1 MFQKYLILI
10 LLILG
15 FTFQISFAGNIKF
28 KSTSK
33 GKDGNPL
40 LLTGVL
46 TKPEGHGPFPAIV
59 LLHGWC
65 GHEFGKPRSES
76 WSSRLVDWGYAT
88 LQFDSFGPRNV
99 SNDCSDKTELFLLSL
114 ACVQDAYDAKDFLAK
129 LPFIDRNRIALLGW
143 SLGGHTS
150 LYVLLKP
157 IKSQNKETPFK
168 AAIAFYPYCDM
179 PLYNLNAPLL
189 LLTGES
195 DDLHQAKWC
204 SEMMPSEPPDLEI
217 ILKIYPGAYHDFDW
231 EGMDEVFEG
240 HRLLYDPIAAK
251 DSIVQ
256 VKSFLAK
263 HLK

>member
-1 MFQKYLILI
+1 MPKKCLILT

-15 FTFQISFAGNIKF
+15 FTFQISIAENIEF

-46 TKPEGHGPFPAIV
+46 TKPEGNGPFPAIV

-65 GHEFGKPRSES
+65 GHEFGKPRSEL

-88 LQFDSFGPRNV
+88 LQLDSFSPRNI
-99 SNDCSDKTELFLLSL
+99 SNECSDKTEMFLLSL
-114 ACVQDAYDAKDFLAK
+114 ARVKDSYDAKDFLAE
-129 LPFIDRNRIALLGW
+129 LQFIDRNRIALLGW
-143 SLGGHTS
+143 SHGGWTA
-150 LYVLLKP
+150 LYALLKQ
-157 IKSQNKETPFK
+157 IKPQNKETPFK
-168 AAIAFYPYCDM
+168 AGIAFYPYCDM

-189 LLTGES
+189 ILIGES
-195 DDLHQAKWC
+195 YDWTQAKWC
-204 SEMMPSEPPDLEI
+204 TEMMPPEQSDLEI

-231 EGMDEVFEG
+231 EGMDAIYEG
-240 HRLLYDPIAAK
+240 HRLLYDPVAAK
-251 DSIVQ
+251 EAINQ

-263 HLK
+263 TLK